1 MFWGVLKYRTPGKD
15 LNPQQTWYFRFLG
28 YLSGCWE
35 DFGYGLGTKE
45 IGACGRSS
53 LLKNGGTREQS
64 TDESISGFR
73 NGKRKADEIIEGN
86 QSEERDD
93 TRDDAVGYGRGNFM
107 VPRTKRKIEGLMINT
122 MSDPQEECV
131 RCGKVYL
138 SSSNQI
144 SHGFCSTCYAANQ
157 GLPLIKDTQKTVLH
171 DSGSEDSSNLMQD
184 EEEEEEEEE
193 IE

>member
-1 MFWGVLKYRTPGKD
+1 MDGRRGFPPWVPQGK
-15 LNPQQTWYFRFLG
+15 NRY
-28 YLSGCWE
+28 
-35 DFGYGLGTKE
+35 TK
-45 IGACGRSS
+45 I
-53 LLKNGGTREQS
+53 
-64 TDESISGFR
+64 
-73 NGKRKADEIIEGN
+73 
-86 QSEERDD
+86 
-93 TRDDAVGYGRGNFM
+93 
-107 VPRTKRKIEGLMINT
+107 KIR
-122 MSDPQEECV
+122 EECV